1 LPYEDVLIDDTKIDG
16 LDGCKFP
23 DKEGS
28 ANILEEQYNTILPAD
43 ALGTDNADELDR
55 PRGLTHPATKL
66 EGQYPEVY
74 QEGTSIL
81 HQTMLHEHGWPESTA
96 ALCHWCC
103 HAFDERPYGIPVAR
117 VADKFKVIGNFCSL
131 ECASAHNF
139 DTSKGSE
146 MGKERNVFI
155 NELSMMMGD
164 GCEKITPAPPRCVLK
179 LFGGD
184 MNIDKFRNMNSKI
197 KLLYPPRMIVENQFV
212 EEIDTHVIQKG
223 ARYVPI
229 DDDKLKRFKDSPEM
243 KLKRKKPR
251 EGHMPSLDSILAR

>member
-1 LPYEDVLIDDTKIDG
+1 VL
-16 LDGCKFP
+16 
-23 DKEGS
+23 S
-28 ANILEEQYNTILPAD
+28 
-43 ALGTDNADELDR
+43 
-55 PRGLTHPATKL
+55 
-66 EGQYPEVY
+66 
-74 QEGTSIL
+74 S
-81 HQTMLHEHGWPESTA
+81 
-96 ALCHWCC
+96 
-103 HAFDERPYGIPVAR
+103 FDERPYGIPVAR

-139 DTSKGSE
+139 DTSKGARWA
-146 MGKERNVFI
+146 KRNVFI

-197 KLLYPPRMIVENQFV
+197 KLLYPPRMIVRTTV

-229 DDDKLKRFKDSPEM
+229 DDDKLKRFKIV
-243 KLKRKKPR
+243 LK
-251 EGHMPSLDSILAR
+251 